1 MVFNNFVGCVQTN
14 MHACVQSTSG
24 PMIPKHDLLKMFT
37 YAENKVVS
45 QREAL
50 LHNAAIKPIR
60 SVIET
65 ALDFGGCVKN
75 CFMEKNRQGFC
86 FDRLNCQPLITEK
99 RAISTLKRC
108 IKELDWKKEA
118 GELCDCTVKA
128 GVTPLERYCPML
140 KLMAQTRTRGTRH

>member
-1 MVFNNFVGCVQTN
+1 MQTN
-14 MHACVQSTSG
+14 MHACVQSASG

-37 YAENKVVS
+37 YAENKVIS

-50 LHNAAIKPIR
+50 LHNAAIKPIKN
-60 SVIET
+60 VIET
-65 ALDFGGCVKN
+65 ALDFGACVKD

-140 KLMAQTRTRGTRH
+140 KLMAQNRNRGTRH